1 MLIKNNLENHIRY
14 YYYKKNHRKGKNIY
28 IYIYIYI
35 YIASLMDTEGLWI
48 PNNEIQTSMCLNY
61 IYF

>member
-14 YYYKKNHRKGKNIY
+14 YYYKKNHRKGKKTK
-28 IYIYIYI
+28 
-35 YIASLMDTEGLWI
+35 YIASLMDTEGSWI